1 MKRLFTFFLAF
12 CLCTSLSACKS
23 SKNDDDILKFFNA
36 LDYTLQAKSASINGS
51 IDMVSGDTT
60 SKMNIDAQFNQEK
73 QIQCAIKVGLE
84 ANKNKID
91 DYLDFY
97 IKDGKTY
104 LKNMSTTSQSV
115 ASNIGIK
122 ENTKISAYNPFLNL
136 KDDELCDLFNS
147 SSKKGDT
154 YTFECDPSKMSEALD
169 EYGSLTLSEASIKA
183 TFKNK
188 VISYLCIEAKGEQSI
203 TKKSKTIEFKI
214 ELNIN
219 DFNQL
224 KEITYPDELDSYPTS
239 TSES

>member
-1 MKRLFTFFLAF
+1 MKRLFSLLLCF
-12 CLCTSLSACKS
+12 CLLTSLSACKS
-23 SKNDDDILKFFNA
+23 SKNDEDILKFFNA
-36 LDYTLQAKSASINGS
+36 FDYTLQAKSAAITGS
-51 IDMVSGDTT
+51 IDMVSGDTK
-60 SKMNIDAQFNQEK
+60 SKMNIDAQFNQEN
-73 QIQCAIKVGLE
+73 QLQCALKVGLE

-104 LKNMSTTSQSV
+104 LKNMDTTSQSL

-122 ENTKISAYNPFLNL
+122 ENTKISAYNPFLNF
-136 KDDELCDLFNS
+136 KDDELCELFES
-147 SSKKGDT
+147 STKKGNT

-219 DFNQL
+219 DYNQL
-224 KEITYPDELDSYPTS
+224 KEITYPDNLDSYSS
-239 TSES
+239 TSDES